1 MPRKLRL
8 VLAALALTVALPAQ
22 AQLARA
28 LPSVDQALRV
38 PAQAVDG
45 VRRVTD
51 PLLQPI
57 NERALQPLLD
67 RVGENRRLL
76 RRYPEL
82 LDTDTASELVLKQ
95 RLLAISPSPDALVRI
110 AGAGFAETG
119 RKQMRELGL
128 DVVEL
133 RVPAQLDTRAALEL
147 LRQLDPAG
155 SYEFDH
161 VYLRSGAAADPAATP
176 VTTAKENP
184 RDFRIGLIDSGVDA
198 AHPSLAKTDTQ
209 TWGCNGKRVPDAHGT
224 AVASLLVGGANAQ
237 ARGGTLYAADIWCG
251 QPVGGASS
259 ALTEALAWM
268 AREKVPVINISL
280 VGPDNAL
287 LRRATQALN
296 ARGHVLVAAV
306 GNDGPSAPPLFPAA
320 YPHVIGVTAVDR
332 KQRVLPEAGRGAQ
345 VDFAAPGSQ
354 LRAARASGGWTTVRG
369 TSFAAPLVARQAAL
383 QLHALRAGN
392 ADGVVRVLAQ
402 RARDAG
408 PQGRDDIFGLG
419 ILEN

>member
-1 MPRKLRL
+1 MPRKLHPIFATL
-8 VLAALALTVALPAQ
+8 VLIVALPAQ

-28 LPSVDQALRV
+28 LPAVDEALRV
-38 PAQAVDG
+38 PTQAVDG
-45 VRRVTD
+45 IRRVTD

-67 RVGENRRLL
+67 RAGESRRLL

-82 LDTDTASELVLKQ
+82 LDTDLAGELVLKQ
-95 RLLAISPSPDALVRI
+95 RLLAISPSPDALARI
-110 AGAGFAETG
+110 AGAGFTETG
-119 RKQMRELGL
+119 REQMRELGL
-128 DVVEL
+128 DVVVL
-133 RVPAQLDTRAALEL
+133 RAPAQLDTRAALAL
-147 LRQLDPAG
+147 LRQLDPVG

-161 VYLRSGAAADPAATP
+161 VYLRSGTAMASPVPAAT
-176 VTTAKENP
+176 AANDNL

-198 AHPSLAKTDTQ
+198 KRALLAKTAVHA
-209 TWGCNGKRVPDAHGT
+209 WGCNGQRVADAHGT
-224 AVASLLVGGANAQ
+224 AVAALLIGGANAQ

-259 ALTEALAWM
+259 ALAGALAWM

-287 LRRATQALN
+287 LRRATQALSQ
-296 ARGHVLVAAV
+296 RGHVLVAAV

-320 YPHVIGVTAVDR
+320 YPGVIGVTAVDR
-332 KQRVLPEAGRGAQ
+332 RQRVLPEAGRGAQ
-345 VDFAAPGSQ
+345 VDFAALGQ
-354 LRAARASGGWTTVRG
+354 LRVAKANGGWVTVRG
-369 TSFAAPLVARQAAL
+369 TSFAAPLVAREAAL
-383 QLHALRAGN
+383 RLHAPHAGDADAIARA
-392 ADGVVRVLAQ
+392 LAQ

-408 PQGRDDIFGLG
+408 AEGRDDIFGLG